1 MCLQY
6 EAVLYTPPALATKE
20 KAKMDYIEKLE
31 RMDEHLKRHPHD
43 YQTVIAKMKLASDI
57 YDHQLKRK
65 RDERLKR
72 LAEIKRRLREE
83 DEAHGYKFDE

>member
-1 MCLQY
+1 
-6 EAVLYTPPALATKE
+6 
-20 KAKMDYIEKLE
+20 MDYIEKLK

-72 LAEIKRRLREE
+72 LAEIKKELREE